1 MSSPRTI
8 LVTGANQGL
17 GMHTVHQLASTP
29 DVLVFM
35 GSRKLASA
43 EEAIAKFASD
53 VHPSSTVVPVQLD
66 ITDATSIQNA
76 HDVVA
81 KMLQEKG
88 LSGLDALV
96 NNAAIAAGTPEA
108 IYTTNV
114 VGTARVKDTFL
125 PLIKKGGA
133 ILNVSS
139 ALGSNA
145 RFAQR
150 PPEPV
155 MLTIWPHYSS
165 SKAALNSLTVQWALD
180 EEQNGSGIRV
190 ISICPG
196 LDATNL
202 NDYIEAGGSP
212 ADGCKV
218 IVKEALVKDGK
229 TSIFVHKDGEY
240 PW

>member
-1 MSSPRTI
+1 MFSPRTI
-8 LVTGANQGL
+8 FVTGANQGL
-17 GMHTVHQLASTP
+17 GMHAVHQLAATP

-43 EEAIAKFASD
+43 EEALAKFASD
-53 VHPSSTVVPVQLD
+53 IHSSSTVIPVQLD

-81 KMLQEKG
+81 KTLKEKN
-88 LSGLDALV
+88 LSALDVLV
-96 NNAAIAAGTPEA
+96 NNAAIAAGAPEA
-108 IYTTNV
+108 IYATNV
-114 VGTARVKDTFL
+114 LGVARLKDAFL
-125 PLIKKGGA
+125 HLIPKGGS

-139 ALGSNA
+139 GLGSNTL
-145 RFAQR
+145 FTKR
-150 PPEPV
+150 PAVLPPTY
-155 MLTIWPHYSS
+155 LYYSS

-180 EEQNGSGIRV
+180 EEQKASGIRV

-196 LDATNL
+196 LNATNL
-202 NDYIEAGGSP
+202 NNYMEAGGSP

-218 IVKEALVKDGK
+218 IVKEALTKDGK
-229 TSIFVHKDGEY
+229 TAIFVHKDGEY